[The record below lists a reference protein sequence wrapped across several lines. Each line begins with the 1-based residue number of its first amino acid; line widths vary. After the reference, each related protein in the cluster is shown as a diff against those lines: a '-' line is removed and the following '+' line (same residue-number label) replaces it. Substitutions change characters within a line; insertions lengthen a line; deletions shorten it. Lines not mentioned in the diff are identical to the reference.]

1 MHDKEV
7 VKPSNDGTKIQTGKQ
22 LVDARKLVDAKI
34 PLARE
39 LSKKLAA
46 HKEKKAA
53 KQAAKAAKE
62 VIAMVEKTWGM
73 LKTKELKKDRCNE
86 KKLKHKKC
94 DLTNIVSRIESMVE
108 KIRAKF
114 NNLNESHQFKLW
126 FRVGKLYKHLK
137 NDEDISFE
145 DDSSPEKDSSSPEK
159 DSSSPEKDSS
169 SPEKDSDNQETGKC
183 QDGLV
188 QTDCVRTC
196 PKTAIGQP
204 ACSSGCGCKGHQY
217 LIDGNKCVEI
227 EKCPAVS
234 EDDTSKSDEDNQ
246 LEMQKT
252 IKKLLDDIEKI
263 LSDGISILHLELI
276 QEIEEKI
283 NKSNATLKNMQA
295 CKAKSK
301 LDHRLNSLK
310 QWFIEFVE
318 KMMGNPTQDNKKG
331 FEQVEG
337 AKKKSAEVAEKK
349 VLII

>member
-1 MHDKEV
+1 
-7 VKPSNDGTKIQTGKQ
+7 
-22 LVDARKLVDAKI
+22 
-34 PLARE
+34 
-39 LSKKLAA
+39 
-46 HKEKKAA
+46 
-53 KQAAKAAKE
+53 
-62 VIAMVEKTWGM
+62 
-73 LKTKELKKDRCNE
+73 
-86 KKLKHKKC
+86 
-94 DLTNIVSRIESMVE
+94 MVE

-145 DDSSPEKDSSSPEK
+145 DESSSETDPSSDKDSNPE
-159 DSSSPEKDSS
+159 S
-169 SPEKDSDNQETGKC
+169 GKC